1 MCEHQPNLIAWLD
14 GELSPV
20 EAAAAARHVEA
31 CGSCRAQLASLRD
44 ASQNFQHYCSAV
56 LAASSKPKFPRWM
69 PALTA
74 AALVA
79 AATLFLIFP
88 RKHAATPPPVPA
100 PIATATAA
108 PTPATTPAPVIT
120 PAPAPAPRKA
130 APHARRANSANA
142 ASVAAWRP
150 TETAVEIAI
159 PADAMFA
166 PGAVP
171 PGMKFFAE
179 MSIAPDGS
187 VRQVRLRQ

>member
-14 GELSPV
+14 GELSPA

-31 CGSCRAQLASLRD
+31 CEACRAQFASLRD

-56 LAASSKPKFPRWM
+56 LAANSKPKISRWV

-79 AATLFLIFP
+79 AATIFLIFP

-108 PTPATTPAPVIT
+108 PTPAPAPAPT
-120 PAPAPAPRKA
+120 PAPALAPRKTS
-130 APHARRANSANA
+130 PHARRANSANA
-142 ASVAAWRP
+142 PSVAAWRP

-187 VRQVRLRQ
+187 VHQVRLRQ

>member
-20 EAAAAARHVEA
+20 EAAAIARHVES
-31 CGSCRAQLASLRD
+31 CKPCRAQVASFRRAGENVRL
-44 ASQNFQHYCSAV
+44 YCDAV
-56 LAASSKPKFPRWM
+56 LAANSKPKFPRWV

-79 AATLFLIFP
+79 AATVFLLFP
-88 RKHAATPPPVPA
+88 RRHAATPPPAPA
-100 PIATATAA
+100 PVVAA
-108 PTPATTPAPVIT
+108 TPAPSPAPVLTPVLT
-120 PAPAPAPRKA
+120 PAPALAPRKA
-130 APHARRANSANA
+130 SRTRRANFANA
-142 ASVAAWRP
+142 SSVAAWHP